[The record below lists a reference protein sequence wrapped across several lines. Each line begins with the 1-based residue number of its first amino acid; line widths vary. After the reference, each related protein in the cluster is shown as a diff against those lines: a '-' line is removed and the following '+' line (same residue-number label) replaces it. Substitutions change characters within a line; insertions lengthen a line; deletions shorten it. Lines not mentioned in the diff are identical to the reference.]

1 MRNRISSRS
10 LILSFLVHLFY
21 KKVGLDPY
29 SNQFTGSFQR
39 STHNKSLID
48 GAQCSKFWFV
58 IHGMTDFKQ
67 RNDFIFNAFSSG
79 FHFVMKALK
88 IALWKNQWRSGSSGQ
103 WKTSGPPGWPGSHI
117 SRDLCFSANISPWVL
132 KLTWAKNL
140 TVRPNHERRD
150 VSTELDCSI
159 LISPKTT
166 GFYRAGPDDGI
177 L

>member
-67 RNDFIFNAFSSG
+67 RNDFIFNAFPSG

-88 IALWKNQWRSGSSGQ
+88 IHFG
-103 WKTSGPPGWPGSHI
+103 KTSEGQ
-117 SRDLCFSANISPWVL
+117 DLLGNGKPLVL
-132 KLTWAKNL
+132 QAGLVVTYPEICAFL
-140 TVRPNHERRD
+140 
-150 VSTELDCSI
+150 
-159 LISPKTT
+159 LIFPL
-166 GFYRAGPDDGI
+166 GC
-177 L
+177 